1 MALFTFYR
9 LAEAGQVV
17 RDRHTLSP
25 GSSGDELRGVLTSD
39 TPAMLRAP
47 SPRVVETLAHSHK
60 ESRRAYRCAGF
71 ETQAEPVAI
80 KGCGLRSLPWLKFR
94 SCARHALACTL
105 ARPARPSL
113 RRSTSGRYAVGAG
126 TASPKKT
133 STNSLILGQ

>member
-39 TPAMLRAP
+39 TRAMLRAP

-60 ESRRAYRCAGF
+60 ESRRAYSAR
-71 ETQAEPVAI
+71 VS
-80 KGCGLRSLPWLKFR
+80 RLK
-94 SCARHALACTL
+94 
-105 ARPARPSL
+105 PSL
-113 RRSTSGRYAVGAG
+113 LLSKVVA
-126 TASPKKT
+126 
-133 STNSLILGQ
+133 